1 VPENV
6 LYYGD
11 NLDILRR
18 YIADESVDLVYL
30 DPPFNSNATYN
41 VLFAEHTGEKAASQI
56 KAFEDTWT
64 WDEAAARTY
73 FETVKGGGQ
82 VANALQAFY
91 TLLGESNMMA
101 YLAMMAPRLVELRRV
116 LKSTGSIWLHCDP
129 TASHYLKLLMDAVF
143 APQNFVAEVIWKR
156 TSSHNDPKR
165 PGKIHDVLLYYGK
178 TNERIWN
185 PTYQPLDPGY
195 LEKVYVYEDARG
207 RYRLGDLTAPGVSKG
222 VTGQV
227 WRGVDPTA
235 RGRHWRTT
243 PDELERMLADNRIQL
258 KKDGKPSLNGYKQY
272 LSDSKGMPLQTI
284 WADIPNVTGISR
296 EKLGYPTQKP
306 EALLERIILSSSN
319 EGDVV
324 LDPFC
329 GCGTAVAVA
338 HRLKRRWIGIDITH
352 LAVNLMKHRLLNTFG
367 ESVTK
372 EYRVIGEPVDLEGAR
387 QLASDDPYQFQW
399 WALGLVG
406 ARPVEQ
412 KKGADRGIDGRI
424 YFHEGNPADI
434 KQIIL
439 SVKAG
444 ANIGRHFVH
453 ELRGVVEREG
463 AAIGVLITMAKPTQ
477 PMREEAASA
486 GFYTSPWGTH
496 ARLQILTV
504 AELLDGKRIDAP
516 PLGQV
521 GQTFK
526 KAPRKHEEHDHLAF
540 ELDP

>member
-1 VPENV
+1 V
-6 LYYGD
+6 
-11 NLDILRR
+11 
-18 YIADESVDLVYL
+18 A
-30 DPPFNSNATYN
+30 
-41 VLFAEHTGEKAASQI
+41 AE
-56 KAFEDTWT
+56 
-64 WDEAAARTY
+64 R
-73 FETVKGGGQ
+73 
-82 VANALQAFY
+82 
-91 TLLGESNMMA
+91 
-101 YLAMMAPRLVELRRV
+101 
-116 LKSTGSIWLHCDP
+116 
-129 TASHYLKLLMDAVF
+129 
-143 APQNFVAEVIWKR
+143 
-156 TSSHNDPKR
+156 
-165 PGKIHDVLLYYGK
+165 
-178 TNERIWN
+178 
-185 PTYQPLDPGY
+185 
-195 LEKVYVYEDARG
+195 
-207 RYRLGDLTAPGVSKG
+207 
-222 VTGQV
+222 
-227 WRGVDPTA
+227 
-235 RGRHWRTT
+235 
-243 PDELERMLADNRIQL
+243 
-258 KKDGKPSLNGYKQY
+258 
-272 LSDSKGMPLQTI
+272 
-284 WADIPNVTGISR
+284 
-296 EKLGYPTQKP
+296 LGYPTQKP
-306 EALLERIILSSSN
+306 EALLERIIKASSN

-329 GCGTAVAVA
+329 GCGTAIAVA

-387 QLASDDPYQFQW
+387 QLARDDPYQFQW

-496 ARLQILTV
+496 PRLQILTV

-521 GQTFK
+521 DQTFK
-526 KAPRKHEEHDHLAF
+526 KAPRATKAEAPHP
-540 ELDP
+540 ELPLGD